1 MLSASN
7 TGKIPAIGNFFAAN
21 LIADHGGGFSV
32 PVLEGCVDNLVEAD
46 RILASMAIA
55 DATKASLRRPGECQ

>member
-7 TGKIPAIGNFFAAN
+7 TGKIPAISNFFAAN

-46 RILASMAIA
+46 R
-55 DATKASLRRPGECQ
+55 RH